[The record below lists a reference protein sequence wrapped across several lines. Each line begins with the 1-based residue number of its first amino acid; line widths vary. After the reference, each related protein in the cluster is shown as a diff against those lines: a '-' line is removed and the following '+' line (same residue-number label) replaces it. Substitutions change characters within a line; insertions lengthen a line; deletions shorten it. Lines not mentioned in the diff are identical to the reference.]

1 MNLPGYMTRIT
12 IATYSA
18 TETEENGFPRVTGSE
33 PGVHINVPQDRIS
46 EELLAALD
54 AAGYVI
60 LPATP
65 ACEIAGGYPQHCL
78 RFPDE
83 AAATEALEELL
94 TSETV

>member
-1 MNLPGYMTRIT
+1 MKLPGYMTRIT
-12 IATYSA
+12 IATYSD
-18 TETEENGFPRVTGSE
+18 TETDENGFPIVTGSE

-60 LPATP
+60 RPATP
-65 ACEIAGGYPQHCL
+65 ACEFAGGYPQHCL

-83 AAATEALEELL
+83 AAAAEALTDLL
-94 TSETV
+94 TAVEP